1 MLGTWCYLSVLKKKE
16 SELIAKK
23 SEISTPE
30 SDLDILE
37 AEKIGEKK
45 AVDATIN
52 DKNKKSL
59 DNATSLQANIY

>member
-1 MLGTWCYLSVLKKKE
+1 MSVLKKKE

-30 SDLDILE
+30 SDLDLLE

>member
-1 MLGTWCYLSVLKKKE
+1 MSVLKKKE

-30 SDLDILE
+30 SDLDLLE

-45 AVDATIN
+45 AADATIN